1 MTKNLFLYGA
11 IVLLMF
17 STVLHADSPSLTK
30 LLDVYYHHDYA
41 HVIKTA
47 NQHKTEEKNLF
58 ILSLFA
64 EGDYQRASSLIG
76 ASHDLAPIDALI
88 RAVPSNSLSKISAAL
103 QKLPPNQALR
113 YTLQIADHW
122 IASGDYTLAKKLL
135 ESRTEEIGV
144 SVAQRF
150 LICASLQHEAL
161 EAEKWAVYILR
172 RNPANTV
179 ARKYLNLATPQAWA
193 SYFPKTEERLQLL
206 RLALQAEND
215 SLINELDASF
225 HNTKISTDI
234 TLGLIKQDISRK
246 RFDKAFERLDSLD
259 SRRTDVLL
267 LKAKLASI
275 QKRREEALACYAQ
288 AIRDAVDMPDAY
300 KKLIWEVAWEE
311 YSAGNSEKAN
321 QALSLIQWNGK
332 TDLDAKA
339 LYWQAHFAGKTNSQ
353 NAQQLRKEL
362 CQKSPF
368 GYYGARTIC
377 QYFPEIQAP
386 LTKRFKSKNLHV
398 DPTIWPAYRKGL
410 GEIKAERLQ
419 QQAQTDDAIFSL
431 ATLYE
436 KMDQSQKAITL
447 IESKGLGIQS
457 NGTIS
462 KEFAKILYPKPHWET
477 VCTAAKKYDIDPY
490 LVLSLMRQESLFN
503 HNALSKSGA
512 IGLMQIL
519 PSTGQGIAKKLK
531 IAWPN
536 KQVLF
541 KPETNIQ
548 VGVDFLSYL
557 KDRFHNNPAHMLA
570 GYNAGPN
577 ATQRWLKDNQTM
589 DEFVAAIPYSETNGY
604 VTKVFKN
611 YWIYKLLYDPQ
622 NLPTIFN

>member
-1 MTKNLFLYGA
+1 MTKKILYWV
-11 IVLLMF
+11 VLLLIF
-17 STVLHADSPSLTK
+17 TVPLYAESRRITN
-30 LLDVYYHHDYA
+30 LLDAYYQHDYA

-47 NQHKTEEKNLF
+47 NPHKKEEKNLF

-64 EGDYQRASSLIG
+64 EGDYQRAASLIG
-76 ASHDLAPIDALI
+76 TSHDLAPMDTLI
-88 RAVPSNSLSKISAAL
+88 RAVPSNSVSKITTAL
-103 QKLPPNQALR
+103 QKLPANQALR

-122 IASGDYTLAKKLL
+122 IASGEYTLAQKLL
-135 ESRTEEIGV
+135 ESRTEEIGT

-150 LICASLQHEAL
+150 LACASQQQEAL

-179 ARKYLNLATPQAWA
+179 ARKYLKLETPQAWA
-193 SYFPKTEERLQLL
+193 SYFPKTEERFQLL
-206 RLALQAEND
+206 RLALNAGND
-215 SLINELDASF
+215 ALINELDASF
-225 HNTKISTDI
+225 YNTKFPTDI
-234 TLGLIKQDISRK
+234 TLGLIKQDIARK
-246 RFDKAFERLDSLD
+246 RFDKAFERLSYLD
-259 SRRTDVLL
+259 SRLTESLL

-275 QKRREEALACYAQ
+275 QKRREEALAYYAQ
-288 AIRDAVDMPDAY
+288 AIRDAVDMPDTY

-311 YSAGNSEKAN
+311 YIAGNSEKAN
-321 QALSLIQWNGK
+321 QSLSRIQWNGK

-339 LYWQAHFAGKTNSQ
+339 LYWQAHFAEKTNSQ

-419 QQAQTDDAIFSL
+419 QQAQTDDAVFSL

-477 VCTAAKKYDIDPY
+477 VCNAAKKYDIDPY

-503 HNALSKSGA
+503 RNALSKSGA

-577 ATQRWLKDNQTM
+577 ATQRWLKENQTL
-589 DEFVAAIPYSETNGY
+589 DEFVACIPYAETNGY
-604 VTKVFKN
+604 VSRVLKN

-622 NLPTIFN
+622 NLPAVFF